1 MVWFIILYI
10 LCKKTWTRSEELQGL
25 TSCTQGRRIFTI
37 PTVFALEGS
46 IEKNCFKMEWYSFC
60 SYLGPN
66 QERIM
71 DQMVSRLSVSAQ
83 VSFIKTGAY
92 KGIGQRLI
100 IIGFWVYASVV
111 VRRFSTGDVFVS
123 LQYITFWIFTGL
135 VWLSWPKYR
144 SHYYFF

>member
-1 MVWFIILYI
+1 MVWFIILFI
-10 LCKKTWTRSEELQGL
+10 LWKKNNPEHARKNFKVLQVV
-25 TSCTQGRRIFTI
+25 RREGEFFTL

-100 IIGFWVYASVV
+100 IIIFSCCGSTVFHWW
-111 VRRFSTGDVFVS
+111 RFCFFAVN
-123 LQYITFWIFTGL
+123 YILNF
-135 VWLSWPKYR
+135 YR
-144 SHYYFF
+144 PRLIKLAKI

>member
-1 MVWFIILYI
+1 MVWFIILFI
-10 LCKKTWTRSEELQGL
+10 LWKKNNPEHARKNFKVLQVV
-25 TSCTQGRRIFTI
+25 RREGEFFTL

-100 IIGFWVYASVV
+100 IIIFSCFGSMVFHWW
-111 VRRFSTGDVFVS
+111 RFCFFAVN
-123 LQYITFWIFTGL
+123 YILNF
-135 VWLSWPKYR
+135 YR
-144 SHYYFF
+144 PRLIKLAEI